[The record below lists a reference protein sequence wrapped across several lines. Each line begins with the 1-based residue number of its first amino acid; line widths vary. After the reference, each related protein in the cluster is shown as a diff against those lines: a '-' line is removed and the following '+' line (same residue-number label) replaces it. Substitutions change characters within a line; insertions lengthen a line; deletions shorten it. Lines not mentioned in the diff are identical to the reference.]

1 MTVGLCLH
9 PYYTCSDAQYTL
21 LKCNWENLNFTKT
34 KLKILLSSIEG
45 ILKCTQ
51 FVLSELC
58 YPTQNEGVTLNGNLY
73 F

>member
-1 MTVGLCLH
+1 M
-9 PYYTCSDAQYTL
+9 
-21 LKCNWENLNFTKT
+21 NFTKT
-34 KLKILLSSIEG
+34 KLKILLSFIEG